1 MALEKLQITPLDQNN
16 AKREAMRFSV
26 LFNPTSYSITSSVT
40 WTPQS
45 SRNLNAPPLTYGGGA
60 SRTLTLDLFYDV
72 TEPVDGRRIDD
83 VRQETNKI
91 VALARKDPQLDRPP
105 TVAIEWGAAPL
116 TGSDFPFFGVVSG
129 LTQNFTLFKP
139 DGRPVRA
146 NLNVTF
152 TEFIDPEI
160 DQRKLD
166 PEFTTRIVRRYAE
179 RDRCRDVWRSR
190 IVADDRARQPPRRSA
205 SAPDRA
211 AAPDPE
217 DHLRAANDAGKSW
230 EGRGCGSAGE
240 RRAAVKRGSGAP
252 SRGHG

>member
-166 PEFTTRIVRRYAE
+166 PEFTTRIVKRGDTLSGIAAE
-179 RDRCRDVWRSR
+179 MYGDPALWRTIALANR
-190 IVADDRARQPPRRSA
+190 LDDPRRLQIGQ
-205 SAPDRA
+205 PLQI
-211 AAPDPE
+211 P
-217 DHLRAANDAGKSW
+217 KIT
-230 EGRGCGSAGE
+230 
-240 RRAAVKRGSGAP
+240 
-252 SRGHG
+252 